1 VGGSV
6 FVTESVPPST
16 RVALRPPEM
25 TIRAKADAAD
35 FVI

>member
-1 VGGSV
+1 V

-25 TIRAKADAAD
+25 SLRSKADPGD